1 MKHVSILVT
10 LGYRFVSRLIC
21 VRSTDTSTE
30 RVATERAFPVTLN
43 TWNTSLRGYDNFLSH
58 NTRNVK
64 AETMKLKILRFETI
78 ETLERVTIC
87 VIYFI
92 RTLDLYR
99 ERERERERESER
111 ENLSKVSSFKRK
123 DEKNKHSE
131 LQGRFHAPRVSR
143 LRQLS
148 SSSFANL
155 KIKSR
160 RVSPGEKFRR

>member
-87 VIYFI
+87 VIYSFEPWTCI
-92 RTLDLYR
+92 